1 MGQSGILQ
9 SFLGGRVTVRV
20 GDITRQNVD
29 VIVNAANSSLLG
41 GGGVDGAIHR
51 VGGPA
56 ILEAC
61 RTLRSTSHREGLA
74 AGSAVSTSAGELA
87 AREVIHTVG
96 PTRHG
101 SEKPDAATL
110 AACYRNTLELAAT
123 NGAKSVAFP
132 AIATGV
138 YGYPP
143 EKAAPVVSRT
153 IEKFLETNTQITD
166 VRLIFYTQRDAATF
180 IAHQEFST

>member
-1 MGQSGILQ
+1 MGQSGILR
-9 SFLGGRVTVRV
+9 SFLGGLVTVRV

-61 RTLRSTSHREGLA
+61 RALRSTTHREGLP
-74 AGSAVSTSAGELA
+74 AGQAVSTSAGELA

-96 PTRHG
+96 PIRRG
-101 SEKPDAATL
+101 SEKADAQTL
-110 AACYRNTLELAAT
+110 AACYRGTLDLAAR
-123 NGAKSVAFP
+123 NGAKSIAFP

-143 EKAAPVVSRT
+143 EDAAPVVSCT
-153 IEKFLETNTQITD
+153 IENFLKTNAQIAD
-166 VRLIFYTQRDAATF
+166 VRLIFYTQREAQIF
-180 IAHQEFST
+180 LSHQEFSA

>member
-1 MGQSGILQ
+1 MGQSAILK

-74 AGSAVSTSAGELA
+74 AGSAVSTPAGELA

-96 PTRHG
+96 PIRRG
-101 SEKPDAATL
+101 SERPDANTL

-143 EKAAPVVSRT
+143 EDAARVVSRT

-166 VRLIFYTQRDAATF
+166 VRLIFYTQRDAETF
-180 IAHQEFST
+180 LAHQEFSL

>member
-1 MGQSGILQ
+1 MGQSGILK
-9 SFLGGRVTVRV
+9 SFLGGCVTVRV

-56 ILEAC
+56 ILDAC
-61 RTLRSTSHREGLA
+61 RTLRSTSHREGLP
-74 AGSAVSTSAGELA
+74 AGSAVSTPAGELA

-96 PTRHG
+96 PIRHG
-101 SEKPDAATL
+101 SETPDAATL
-110 AACYRNTLELAAT
+110 AACYRNTLELAAE
-123 NGAKSVAFP
+123 NGAKSIAFP

-138 YGYPP
+138 YGYPA
-143 EKAAPVVSRT
+143 EHAAPVVSHT
-153 IEKFLETNTQITD
+153 VEKFLATNSQITD
-166 VRLIFYTQRDAATF
+166 VRLIFYTQRDAETF
-180 IAHQEFST
+180 IAHQQFSN

>member
-1 MGQSGILQ
+1 MGQSGILK

-74 AGSAVSTSAGELA
+74 AGSAVSTPAGELA

-96 PTRHG
+96 PIRRNT
-101 SEKPDAATL
+101 EAPDAKTL
-110 AACYRNTLELAAT
+110 AACYRNTLELAAE
-123 NGAKSVAFP
+123 NSAKSP

-143 EKAAPVVSRT
+143 EDAAPVVSRT
-153 IEKFLETNTQITD
+153 IEKFLNSNMQITD
-166 VRLIFYTQRDAATF
+166 VRLIFYTQRDAETF

>member
-1 MGQSGILQ
+1 MGQSGILK
-9 SFLGGRVTVRV
+9 SFLGGRVTVRA

-61 RTLRSTSHREGLA
+61 RTLRNTSHREGLA
-74 AGSAVSTSAGELA
+74 AGSAVSTPAGELA

-96 PTRHG
+96 PIRRGAET
-101 SEKPDAATL
+101 PDANTL
-110 AACYRNTLELAAT
+110 AACYRNTLQLAAK
-123 NGAKSVAFP
+123 NGAKSIAFP

-138 YGYPP
+138 YGYPR
-143 EKAAPVVSRT
+143 EDAAPVVSRT
-153 IEKFLETNTQITD
+153 IEKFLNSNMQITD
-166 VRLIFYTQRDAATF
+166 VRLIFYTQRDAETF

>member
-1 MGQSGILQ
+1 MGQSGILKT
-9 SFLGGRVTVRV
+9 FLGGRVTVRV

-61 RTLRSTSHREGLA
+61 RVLRATTHRDGLP
-74 AGSAVSTSAGELA
+74 AGQAVSTPAGELS

-96 PTRHG
+96 PIRRG
-101 SEKPDAATL
+101 GEAPDAKTL
-110 AACYRNTLELAAT
+110 AACYLNSLELASA
-123 NGAKSVAFP
+123 NGAKSIAFP
-132 AIATGV
+132 AVATGV

-143 EKAAPVVSRT
+143 EEAAPVVSRT
-153 IEKFLETNTQITD
+153 IENFLDAHSQITD
-166 VRLIFYTQRDAATF
+166 VRLIFHTQREADIF
-180 IAHQEFST
+180 LVHQKFSA